1 MGCIIYKLNKIFFIV
16 TSFEENTYIWT
27 KKKDT
32 LSNINVKEVST
43 YRKGFF
49 MRTNK
54 KYTVEYKMQIVKEYL
69 ETDLGYRLLSQ
80 KHGINATQIKDW
92 VKIYRAHG
100 EEGLIKSKQGRYR
113 NI

>member
-1 MGCIIYKLNKIFFIV
+1 
-16 TSFEENTYIWT
+16 
-27 KKKDT
+27 
-32 LSNINVKEVST
+32 
-43 YRKGFF
+43 

-54 KYTVEYKMQIVKEYL
+54 KYTVEYKIQIVKEYL

-100 EEGLIKSKQGRYR
+100 EEGLIKSKQGRTKKFDNMTKDEQIEYLLMEIEILKKACALTQK
-113 NI
+113 N